1 MKRKKNEKESRSERI
16 HFRVTTKE
24 RAEIVAAAKE
34 SNLDVSEYLRQKILG
49 RDKNEIRLR
58 PIVPPASRRAYL
70 ELGKLL
76 ERTYDFRSSS
86 EVLQLSQQLEKVM
99 LILTG
104 VGDELR

>member
-1 MKRKKNEKESRSERI
+1 MKRKKNEKESRSEKI

-49 RDKNEIRLR
+49 RYKNEIRLR

-86 EVLQLSQQLEKVM
+86 EVLQRVPTIRKGNAHSH
-99 LILTG
+99 
-104 VGDELR
+104 RSRR